1 MATPRARTLKL
12 LHDVPDE
19 DLVTLV
25 LQGGTDAFAL
35 LMRRHNQRLYRV
47 VRGITG
53 DHASAEDA
61 LQQAYVSAYRHLGQ
75 FQGRAQ
81 FGTWLRRI
89 AVREALRS
97 RRETARRRDLHEEA
111 EKARVIPFPATSE
124 KRLSAREWA
133 RLLGAAIDELPDAY
147 RVVLIMRKVEHMTTE
162 ETAEMLSLSPENV
175 RVRLH
180 RARKLLADRLYDRVG
195 EAVDEVY
202 EFGGVRCDRIV
213 ARVLHGLELL
223 EL

>member
-1 MATPRARTLKL
+1 MAVPRAQARSPSVDPT
-12 LHDVPDE
+12 DE
-19 DLVTLV
+19 HLVALV
-25 LQGGTDAFAL
+25 LQGATDAFAL

-53 DHASAEDA
+53 NDASAEDA

-75 FQGRAQ
+75 FEGRAQ

-97 RRETARRRDLHEEA
+97 RRDARRLRELHEEA
-111 EKARVIPFPATSE
+111 ERARVIAFPVTAE
-124 KRLSAREWA
+124 NKLSAREWA
-133 RLLGAAIDELPDAY
+133 RLVGAAIDELPDAY
-147 RVVLIMRKVEHMTTE
+147 RIVLIMRKVEHMSTE
-162 ETAEMLSLSPENV
+162 ETAEMLSLSLENV
-175 RVRLH
+175 RIRLH

-202 EFGGVRCDRIV
+202 EFGGARCDRIV
-213 ARVLHGLELL
+213 ARVLDVLGL
-223 EL
+223 